1 MRQWIAAITV
11 ILGFVLC
18 VTVVH
23 GVERQGSAIELLE
36 RRARDGEV
44 VAPVTLLSRAQ
55 LHDSFN
61 EIHHGHP
68 HHAIDIM
75 EPRGTP
81 VRAAVN
87 GTIRKLHDSVAG
99 GNTIY
104 EFDETGEFCYYY
116 AHLDSYARGLREGTR
131 VKRGQIIGFVGST
144 GDASPNA
151 PHLHFA
157 IYMLGPRRRWW
168 KGTPL
173 DPYPVLARA
182 VNHLD
187 AKGIRKRGP

>member
-1 MRQWIAAITV
+1 MRQWIAAIMAM
-11 ILGFVLC
+11 LGIVFC
-18 VTVVH
+18 VTMVH
-23 GVERQGSAIELLE
+23 GLERPGSAIELLE

-44 VAPVTLLSRAQ
+44 VAPIILLTRAH

-81 VRAAVN
+81 VRAAVD
-87 GTIRKLHDSVAG
+87 GTIRKLHYSMAG

-104 EFDETGEFCYYY
+104 EFDEAGEFCYYY
-116 AHLDSYARGLREGTR
+116 AHLDSYARGLREGAR

-144 GDASPNA
+144 GDASPDA

-157 IYMLGPRRRWW
+157 IYMLGPRRQWW

-173 DPYPVLARA
+173 DPYPVLAQA
-182 VNHLD
+182 VNNQH
-187 AKGIRKRGP
+187 AEEIRMRRK